1 VGDWPGLACVAARVV
16 SCQCACHHDVHEE
29 RACRAAL
36 RSPPHKSLYTVR
48 TRHLTF
54 TGRLYC
60 TDTAGV
66 SEAGDTSTFRLPHRR
81 GRNQP
86 FPFPVLHSGS
96 HSRRLPASTSFP
108 LSLLS
113 QSPMGDSDW
122 RHCSILSGRNNG
134 AIVLPPTASV
144 HPSIHPFHRGPFISS
159 HFILSSSPKLTA
171 LVRWILPLEYTVTTT
186 QISVGNTAQ
195 TAEYITGTEPNRR
208 G

>member
-1 VGDWPGLACVAARVV
+1 VGGLPVAGARVV
-16 SCQCACHHDVHEE
+16 SCQCACHVHEE

-86 FPFPVLHSGS
+86 SPFPVLHSGS
-96 HSRRLPASTSFP
+96 HSHRLPASTSF
-108 LSLLS
+108 LL
-113 QSPMGDSDW
+113 PYLVKVLWG
-122 RHCSILSGRNNG
+122 ILTRGTVLFYRG
-134 AIVLPPTASV
+134 AIMAQSSFHLLHLYI

-171 LVRWILPLEYTVTTT
+171 LVRWVLPLE
-186 QISVGNTAQ
+186 
-195 TAEYITGTEPNRR
+195 
-208 G
+208 